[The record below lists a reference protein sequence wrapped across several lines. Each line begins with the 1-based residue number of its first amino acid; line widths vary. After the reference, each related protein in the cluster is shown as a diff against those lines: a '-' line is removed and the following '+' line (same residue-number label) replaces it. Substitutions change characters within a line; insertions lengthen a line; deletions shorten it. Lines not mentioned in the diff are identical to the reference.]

1 MKTRAPQPRFVLL
14 ALATALAC
22 SIAACAWD
30 PWIPGQ
36 SRWNPEIVVDPA
48 TLPQP
53 LALDAPYVD
62 DLNCYARRCQ
72 KRFRVIVDQPG
83 QLTVS
88 AVLELASQDEQ
99 ARIVLEAVRGVIGHD
114 GTGRGVRTDVAP
126 ISVRRTVE
134 PGTYYV
140 LLQSVG
146 GPIPYELTATLTP
159 GAGPEGTPRAE
170 PEAPVAARRPDDATH
185 RFSKVDLG
193 AKTGAGYDPEVV
205 FSDLRTFTFPRPS
218 RPGDPAAAGT
228 PLETPGDRQIRR
240 LLAESLELKG
250 FRQGFRQ
257 ATGDEQA
264 HLVVTFST
272 AQRSSA
278 LPAIPGLYQSYNF
291 TSLDLGREV
300 DTRGQLVVDIVDVR
314 SGRLA
319 WHAWTTKGIGPGITY
334 GERTSALLREAIA
347 ELLAAFPPH

>member
-1 MKTRAPQPRFVLL
+1 MRLSTAQPRILL
-14 ALATALAC
+14 AAFATALAC
-22 SIAACAWD
+22 FAPACTWD

-36 SRWNPEIVVDPA
+36 SRWNPEIVVDPS

-62 DLNCYARRCQ
+62 DLNCYARRCE

-88 AVLELASQDEQ
+88 AVLDLASQDEQ

-114 GTGRGVRTDVAP
+114 GTGRGPRTDVTP

-146 GPIPYELTATLTP
+146 GPVPYELTATLTP
-159 GAGPEGTPRAE
+159 GAGPATPPRA
-170 PEAPVAARRPDDATH
+170 VAASPVVPRRADDATH
-185 RFSKVDLG
+185 RFTEVDLG
-193 AKTGAGYDPEVV
+193 AKAGAGYDPEVT
-205 FSDLRTFTFPRPS
+205 FAGLRTFTFPPPS
-218 RPGDPAAAGT
+218 RPGDPSTAGT

-250 FRQGFRQ
+250 FRQ
-257 ATGDEQA
+257 ATGDEDA
-264 HLVVTFST
+264 HLVVSFST
-272 AQRSSA
+272 AQRSTT
-278 LPAIPGLYQSYNF
+278 LPGLPGIYQNYNF
-291 TSLDLGREV
+291 SGLDLGGEV
-300 DTRGQLVVDIVDVR
+300 ETRGQLVVDIVEAR

-334 GERTSALLREAIA
+334 GERTSALLREAVA